1 MLLFDP
7 VTASQGI
14 FGLRAL
20 RLSPKFMK
28 LYAKDSFTRESISD
42 VGLSFSDIY
51 EELPVELVNTGLLRS
66 LIWQLEEHSSMQPS
80 FAALDLSSNA
90 FLEKNLSMLLDAVSD
105 LYLEQG
111 KSQTYQRIVARQT
124 SLQQSLLQKRVRSNS
139 PQFPILQ
146 RLCS

>member
-1 MLLFDP
+1 
-7 VTASQGI
+7 
-14 FGLRAL
+14 
-20 RLSPKFMK
+20 MK

>member
-7 VTASQGI
+7 VTAAQGI

-28 LYAKDSFTRESISD
+28 LYAKDSFTRESISE
-42 VGLSFSDIY
+42 VGLSFDDIY
-51 EELPVELVNTGLLRS
+51 EELPVEIVNTGLLRS
-66 LIWQLEEHSSMQPS
+66 LIWQLEEHSSLQPS
-80 FAALDLSSNA
+80 FSALDLSSNA
-90 FLEKNLSMLLDAVSD
+90 FLEKNLAMLLDAVSD

-124 SLQQSLLQKRVRSNS
+124 ALQQSLLQKRVRSN
-139 PQFPILQ
+139 P
-146 RLCS
+146 